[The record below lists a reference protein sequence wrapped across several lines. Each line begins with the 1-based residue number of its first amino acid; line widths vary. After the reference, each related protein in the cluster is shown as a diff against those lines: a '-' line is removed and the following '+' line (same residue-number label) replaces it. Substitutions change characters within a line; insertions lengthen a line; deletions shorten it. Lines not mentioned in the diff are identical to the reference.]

1 VPTCDEAGIKGFD
14 IADMLGLQAPAG
26 MSPKAVERLQAAIA
40 KIMREP
46 AMAERMETLGMDLQ
60 ENGTANYTRFMHD
73 DLELYAKVIDRLG
86 LSRKASR

>member
-1 VPTCDEAGIKGFD
+1 
-14 IADMLGLQAPAG
+14 
-26 MSPKAVERLQAAIA
+26 
-40 KIMREP
+40 
-46 AMAERMETLGMDLQ
+46 MAERMETLGMDLQ